1 MKYIDYYEALG
12 VPRTATEK
20 EIKTAYRKLAREH
33 HPDLHQGD
41 AKKAAEEKFKV
52 INEAYEVLSDAD
64 KRAKYDRLGMNW
76 QAGQDFQPPPD
87 MGGFDFRNIHVNGQ
101 DLHGFS
107 DFFASMFGQDIFGR
121 RGGRHERPH
130 ERQRGP
136 ARGEDID
143 AEINLLVEELYNGGE
158 KDIQIQSGNETKT
171 VKVKIPP
178 RIYPGSVL
186 RLKGLGGSGHGG
198 AGNGDLLLHL
208 NALPHPIWRIVDQV
222 DIEADLTIYPE
233 QAVVGDKVSVSIPD
247 GMVQLKIPAGIHNG
261 QKMRLKDKGLKRK
274 NGTLGDMFVRVKID
288 TPPEQTPEEVEL
300 YKKIFEIRNR

>member
-20 EIKTAYRKLAREH
+20 EIKSAYRKLARQH

-41 AKKAAEEKFKV
+41 AKKAAEEKFKT
-52 INEAYEVLSDAD
+52 INEAYEVLSDPE

-76 QAGQDFQPPPD
+76 QAGQDFQPGPD
-87 MGGFDFRNIHVNGQ
+87 MGGFDFRNVNINGQ

-107 DFFASMFGQDIFGR
+107 DFFASMFGGQDIFGR
-121 RGGRHERPH
+121 RGART

-136 ARGEDID
+136 LRGEDIEAD
-143 AEINLLVEELYNGGE
+143 INLLVEELYNGGE
-158 KDIQIQSGNETKT
+158 KDIQIQAGGATKT

-178 RIYPGSVL
+178 RIYPGAVL
-186 RLKGLGGSGHGG
+186 RLKGLGGSGSGG
-198 AGNGDLLLHL
+198 GGTGDLLLRL
-208 NALPHPIWRIVDQV
+208 NALPHPIWRIEDQV
-222 DIEADLTIYPE
+222 NVETDLTIYPE
-233 QAVVGDKVSVSIPD
+233 QAVVGDKVSVPTPD
-247 GMVQLKIPAGIHNG
+247 GMIQLKIPAGIHNG

-288 TPPEQTPEEVEL
+288 TPLEQSAEEIGL
-300 YKKIFEIRNR
+300 YQKIFELRNR

>member
-20 EIKTAYRKLAREH
+20 EIKTAYRKLARQH

-41 AKKAAEEKFKV
+41 AKKAAEEKFKT
-52 INEAYEVLSDAD
+52 INEAYEVLSDAG
-64 KRAKYDRLGMNW
+64 KRAKYDQLGMNW

-87 MGGFDFRNIHVNGQ
+87 MGGFDFRNVQFGGDN
-101 DLHGFS
+101 LHGFS
-107 DFFASMFGQDIFGR
+107 DFFASMFGQDLFH
-121 RGGRHERPH
+121 RGGRAERP
-130 ERQRGP
+130 RGP
-136 ARGEDID
+136 VHGADVD

-158 KDIQIQSGNETKT
+158 KDIQIQAGNAAKT

-178 RIYPGSVL
+178 KIYPGAVL
-186 RLKGLGGSGHGG
+186 RLKGLGENGRGGG
-198 AGNGDLLLHL
+198 ASGDLLLHL

-222 DIEADLTIYPE
+222 DIEAELTIYPE

-247 GMVQLKIPAGIHNG
+247 GMVQLKIPPGIHNG

-288 TPPEQTPEEVEL
+288 TPLEQTPEEVEL
-300 YKKIFEIRNR
+300 YKKIFELRNR

>member
-20 EIKTAYRKLAREH
+20 EIKSAYRKLARQH

-41 AKKAAEEKFKV
+41 AKKAAEEKFKT
-52 INEAYEVLSDAD
+52 INEAYEVLSDPE

-76 QAGQDFQPPPD
+76 QAGQDFQPGPD
-87 MGGFDFRNIHVNGQ
+87 MGGFDFRNVNINGQ

-107 DFFASMFGQDIFGR
+107 DFFASMFGGQDIFGR
-121 RGGRHERPH
+121 RGART

-136 ARGEDID
+136 LRGEDIEAD
-143 AEINLLVEELYNGGE
+143 INLLVEELYNGGE
-158 KDIQIQSGNETKT
+158 KDIQIQAGGATKT

-178 RIYPGSVL
+178 RIYPGAVL
-186 RLKGLGGSGHGG
+186 RLKGLGGSGYGG
-198 AGNGDLLLHL
+198 GGTGDLLLRL
-208 NALPHPIWRIVDQV
+208 NVLPHPIWRIEDQV
-222 DIEADLTIYPE
+222 DVETNLTIYPE
-233 QAVVGDKVSVSIPD
+233 QAVVGDKVSVPTPD
-247 GMVQLKIPAGIHNG
+247 GMIQLKIPAGIHNG

-288 TPPEQTPEEVEL
+288 TPLDQSAEEIEL
-300 YKKIFEIRNR
+300 YQKIFELRNR

>member
-12 VPRTATEK
+12 VPRAATEK
-20 EIKTAYRKLAREH
+20 EIKSAYRKLARQH

-41 AKKAAEEKFKV
+41 AKKAAEEKFKT
-52 INEAYEVLSDAD
+52 INEAYEVLSDPE

-76 QAGQDFQPPPD
+76 QSGQDFHPGPD
-87 MGGFDFRNIHVNGQ
+87 MGGFDFRNVNVNAEE
-101 DLHGFS
+101 LHGFS
-107 DFFASMFGQDIFGR
+107 DFFASMFGQDIFGQ
-121 RGGRHERPH
+121 RGARA

-136 ARGEDID
+136 MRGEDIE

-158 KDIQIQSGNETKT
+158 KDIQIQTGSATKT

-186 RLKGLGGSGHGG
+186 RLKGLGGAGRGG
-198 AGNGDLLLHL
+198 GTPGDLLLHL
-208 NALPHPIWRIVDQV
+208 KALAHPIWRIEDQV

-233 QAVVGDKVSVSIPD
+233 QAVVGDKVSVPTPD
-247 GMVQLKIPAGIHNG
+247 GMIQLKIPAGIHNG

-288 TPPEQTPEEVEL
+288 TPQEQSPEEVEL
-300 YKKIFEIRNR
+300 YKKIYELRNR

>member
-20 EIKTAYRKLAREH
+20 EIKSAYRKLARQH

-41 AKKAAEEKFKV
+41 AKKAAEEKFKT
-52 INEAYEVLSDAD
+52 INEAYEVLSDPE

-76 QAGQDFQPPPD
+76 QSGQDFQPGPD
-87 MGGFDFRNIHVNGQ
+87 MGGFDFRNVNVNGEE
-101 DLHGFS
+101 LHGFS
-107 DFFASMFGQDIFGR
+107 DFFASMFGQDIFGQ
-121 RGGRHERPH
+121 RGARA

-136 ARGEDID
+136 MRGEDIE
-143 AEINLLVEELYNGGE
+143 AEINLMVEELYNGGE
-158 KDIQIQSGNETKT
+158 KDIQIQTGSATKT

-186 RLKGLGGSGHGG
+186 RLKGLGGSGRGG
-198 AGNGDLLLHL
+198 GTPGDLLLHL
-208 NALPHPIWRIVDQV
+208 KALSHPIWRIEDQV

-233 QAVVGDKVSVSIPD
+233 QAVVGDKVSVPTPD
-247 GMVQLKIPAGIHNG
+247 GMIQLKIPAGIHNG

-288 TPPEQTPEEVEL
+288 TPQEQSPEEVEL
-300 YKKIFEIRNR
+300 YKKISELRNR

>member
-20 EIKTAYRKLAREH
+20 EIKTAYRKLARQH

-41 AKKAAEEKFKV
+41 AKKAAEEKFKT

-64 KRAKYDRLGMNW
+64 KRTKYDQLGMNW

-87 MGGFDFRNIHVNGQ
+87 MGGFDFRNIHING
-101 DLHGFS
+101 DNLHGFS
-107 DFFASMFGQDIFGR
+107 DFFASMFGQDLFR
-121 RGGRHERPH
+121 RAERGQ
-130 ERQRGP
+130 RQRGP
-136 ARGEDID
+136 VHGEDID
-143 AEINLLVEELYNGGE
+143 AEINLQVEELYNGGE
-158 KDIQIQSGNETKT
+158 KDLQIQTGGAAKT

-178 RIYPGSVL
+178 KIYPGAVL
-186 RLKGLGGSGHGG
+186 RLKGLGGNGHGG
-198 AGNGDLLLHL
+198 GASGDLLLHL

-222 DIEADLTIYPE
+222 DVEADLTIYPE
-233 QAVVGDKVSVSIPD
+233 QAVVGDKVSVPTPD
-247 GMVQLKIPAGIHNG
+247 GMIQLKIPAGIHNG

-288 TPPEQTPEEVEL
+288 TPQEQSAEEVEL
-300 YKKIFEIRNR
+300 YRKIYELRNR

>member
-20 EIKTAYRKLAREH
+20 EIKTAYRKLARQH

-41 AKKAAEEKFKV
+41 AKKAAEEKFKT
-52 INEAYEVLSDAD
+52 INEAYEVLSDPE

-76 QAGQDFQPPPD
+76 QAGQDFQPGPD
-87 MGGFDFRNIHVNGQ
+87 MGGFDFRNVNINGQ

-107 DFFASMFGQDIFGR
+107 DFFASMFGGQDIFGR
-121 RGGRHERPH
+121 RGART

-136 ARGEDID
+136 LRGEDIEAD
-143 AEINLLVEELYNGGE
+143 INLLVEELYNGGE
-158 KDIQIQSGNETKT
+158 KDIQIQAGGATKT

-178 RIYPGSVL
+178 RIYPGAVL
-186 RLKGLGGSGHGG
+186 RLKGLGGSGYGG
-198 AGNGDLLLHL
+198 GGTGDLLLRL
-208 NALPHPIWRIVDQV
+208 NVLPHPIWRIEDQV
-222 DIEADLTIYPE
+222 DVETNLTIYPE
-233 QAVVGDKVSVSIPD
+233 QAVVGDKVSVPTPD
-247 GMVQLKIPAGIHNG
+247 GMIQLKIPAGIHNG

-288 TPPEQTPEEVEL
+288 TPLDQSAEEIEL
-300 YKKIFEIRNR
+300 YQKIFELRNR

>member
-1 MKYIDYYEALG
+1 
-12 VPRTATEK
+12 
-20 EIKTAYRKLAREH
+20 
-33 HPDLHQGD
+33 
-41 AKKAAEEKFKV
+41 
-52 INEAYEVLSDAD
+52 
-64 KRAKYDRLGMNW
+64 MNW

-87 MGGFDFRNIHVNGQ
+87 MGGFDFRNVNINGQ

-107 DFFASMFGQDIFGR
+107 DFFASMFGQDLFR
-121 RGGRHERPH
+121 RGGGAP
-130 ERQRGP
+130 RQRGP
-136 ARGEDID
+136 VRGEDIE
-143 AEINLLVEELYNGGE
+143 AEIKLLVEELYNGGE
-158 KDIQIQSGNETKT
+158 KDIQLQTGNANKT

-186 RLKGLGGSGHGG
+186 RLKGLGGTGHGG
-198 AGNGDLLLHL
+198 AANGDLLLQL

-222 DIEADLTIYPE
+222 DLEADLTIYPE

-288 TPPEQTPEEVEL
+288 TPIEQSPEEVEL
-300 YKKIFEIRNR
+300 YKKIFELRNR